1 MGIICKE
8 AYIMRE
14 LTQKEKNEIRE
25 QSKLIKHYRTGI
37 LLARM
42 KIKMIKDKPQIEKW
56 TKCVAEPIEF

>member
-1 MGIICKE
+1 
-8 AYIMRE
+8 MRE
-14 LTQKEKNEIRE
+14 LTQEEREEIKA

-56 TKCVAEPIEF
+56 TDRVAEPIEF

>member
-1 MGIICKE
+1 
-8 AYIMRE
+8 MRD
-14 LTQKEKNEIRE
+14 LTQEEREEIKA

-56 TKCVAEPIEF
+56 AERVAEPLEF